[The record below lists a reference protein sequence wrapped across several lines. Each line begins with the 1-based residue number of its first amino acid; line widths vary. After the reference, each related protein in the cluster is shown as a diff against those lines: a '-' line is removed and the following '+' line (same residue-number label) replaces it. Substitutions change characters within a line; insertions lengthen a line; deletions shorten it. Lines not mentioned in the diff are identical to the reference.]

1 MLALGTLTGLVDS
14 DPTLHW
20 TPPFVRYRSE
30 VVFIQ
35 LGNATI
41 TGIPG
46 ELYPEIAVGVS
57 KTLSAR
63 IICCHLRKCLTY
75 AVSYRK
81 GQLND

>member
-35 LGNATI
+35 LGTTI

-63 IICCHLRKCLTY
+63 IVAATSGSASLTQS
-75 AVSYRK
+75 ATRK

>member
-46 ELYPEIAVGVS
+46 ELYPEIAVEIIENPVGADY
-57 KTLSAR
+57 LLPQSAS
-63 IICCHLRKCLTY
+63 LTQP
-75 AVSYRK
+75 ATWK
-81 GQLND
+81 GQFND